1 MTRLMMVIISFQ
13 EKPTFLPFRNS
24 SSEEDLSLSSGDMFE
39 ADADSMIRKLETTA
53 AGQPTPEI
61 SKPKPDKHCMIAA
74 AGYVFI
80 HHTIVKPV

>member
-1 MTRLMMVIISFQ
+1 
-13 EKPTFLPFRNS
+13 
-24 SSEEDLSLSSGDMFE
+24 MFE

-80 HHTIVKPV
+80 HHTTVKPAYNGHSQKDQKWFSRLIMA